1 MISRMI
7 LCFAVIACF
16 AHAARGQETA
26 PGNSASDTQAEFLQP
41 GTWWNLYFDKDND
54 PLKHGDRSVKAV
66 KIIQLSEKHPGW
78 VQIAF
83 PKTWDEHISIIG
95 PAAAA
100 HDDASVDIEPKLK
113 TWEKSVTQWR
123 VIWVNLEFV
132 VYMSKVGQK
141 DDQLPT
147 VQAAE

>member
-7 LCFAVIACF
+7 LSFAVIACW
-16 AHAARGQETA
+16 AHAACGQGAAPDTA
-26 PGNSASDTQAEFLQP
+26 ASDTQAEFLQP
-41 GTWWNLYFDKDND
+41 GTWWNLYFASESD
-54 PLKHGDRSVKAV
+54 PLKHGDRSVKSV
-66 KIIQLSEKHPGW
+66 KIIQLSAKHPGW

-83 PKTWDEHISIIG
+83 PENLKEHISILRPVG
-95 PAAAA
+95 AAY
-100 HDDASVDIEPKLK
+100 DDDSMGLDAELK
-113 TWEKSVTQWR
+113 TWEKSVTMWR

-141 DDQLPT
+141 DDQLPP